1 MSTRRRILVVDD
13 DERVLFVLQETLKT
27 VGDDYE
33 IVTGQNGHS
42 ALGRIKETA
51 FDLIITDLRMPDIDG
66 VELTEVIRA
75 LSPTTRVIWITAYDC
90 RTLRAD
96 AVRLGV
102 FRCLDKP
109 LEIDEIRDAVREA
122 LGEVTNKPSADS
134 RVGGDSGE
142 PSD

>member
-13 DERVLFVLQETLKT
+13 DERVLFVLQETLAT
-27 VGDDYE
+27 LGDDYE
-33 IVTGQNGHS
+33 VLTAQNGRS

-51 FDLIITDLRMPDIDG
+51 FDLVITDLRMPDIHG
-66 VELTEVIRA
+66 VELTEAIRA
-75 LSPTTRVIWITAYDC
+75 MSPTTTVIWITAYDC
-90 RTLRAD
+90 RTLTAD
-96 AVRLGV
+96 AVRLEV

-134 RVGGDSGE
+134 RVEGDSGK
-142 PSD
+142 PTA